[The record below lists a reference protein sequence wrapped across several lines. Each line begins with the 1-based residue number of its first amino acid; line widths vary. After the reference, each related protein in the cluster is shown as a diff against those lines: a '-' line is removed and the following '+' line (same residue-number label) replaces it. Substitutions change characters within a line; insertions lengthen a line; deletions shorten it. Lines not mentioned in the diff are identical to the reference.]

1 MFELGKKD
9 GANNSDGNTTSQDH
23 QQGWDAAKTDSN
35 HSPSQTH
42 HQDVAVIG
50 RSIRIDGD
58 LQGEEDL
65 RIEGNVTGTVRLHNN
80 TLTIGSEGEI
90 RADVYAKSVAIDGV
104 VEGDLYG
111 SERVSVRKN
120 AKVIGN
126 ITSPRVSLEDG
137 AQFKGTIEMDPE
149 AVATALGSRRDSA
162 GNSRA
167 LNVESAAKANSDKP
181 IVKPKATG
189 RNGTGKRESVS

>member
-23 QQGWDAAKTDSN
+23 QPGWDAAKTDSN
-35 HSPSQTH
+35 HSPSQAR

-65 RIEGNVTGTVRLHNN
+65 RIEGDITGTIRLDNN
-80 TLTIGSEGEI
+80 TLTIGSEGKV
-90 RADVYAKSVAIDGV
+90 RADIYAKSVAVDGS

-137 AQFKGTIEMDPE
+137 AQFKGTIEMNSE
-149 AVATALGSRRDSA
+149 AVATALGSRRGSA
-162 GNSRA
+162 GKSRV
-167 LNVESAAKANSDKP
+167 LNVDSAAKENSDKS
-181 IVKPKATG
+181 ITKPKATG
-189 RNGTGKRESVS
+189 RNGAEKRESVG